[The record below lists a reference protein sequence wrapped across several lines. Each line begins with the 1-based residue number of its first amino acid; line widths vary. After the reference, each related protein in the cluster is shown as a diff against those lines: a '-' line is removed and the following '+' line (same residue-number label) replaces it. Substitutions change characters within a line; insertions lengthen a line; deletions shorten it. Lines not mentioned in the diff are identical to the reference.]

1 MVLHQIR
8 YKLVIAVVLAFSGLY
23 LLQRGEPVEYLT
35 NQWCLAF
42 GDVYKE
48 IQEIELKYGIEI
60 KYDVAEEA
68 IPELWRNPPSNGTA
82 EPIDRIN
89 LCRHIK
95 NLSLELKKYPADIL
109 KRDLSTIYLFSR
121 LGFYGVQYG
130 GTSLDSS
137 IYLTGGS
144 KSEGYSDAYFAS
156 LLHHEMSSILYRVY
170 QFPKEAWSSIN
181 PVEFH
186 YAESDS
192 QVLEAIAKTKK
203 LTIKKRLYRE
213 GFLSKYGHSTL
224 ENDFNLYAEMAFTH
238 PQQLRSLSE
247 KYPRVRQKAKLTKN
261 FYIGISK
268 NFSIGY

>member
-1 MVLHQIR
+1 MVLRQIG
-8 YKLVIAVVLAFSGLY
+8 YKIVIAVVLAFSGFY
-23 LLQRGEPVEYLT
+23 LLQRGDPVEFWSE
-35 NQWCLAF
+35 QWCLAF
-42 GDVYKE
+42 GDAEKVV
-48 IQEIELKYGIEI
+48 QEIELKYGVEI
-60 KYDVAEEA
+60 KYDVTEKT

-82 EPIDRIN
+82 EPLARIH
-89 LCRHIK
+89 LCRHIQ

-109 KRDLSTIYLFSR
+109 KRHLSTIYLFSS
-121 LGFYGVQYG
+121 LSFYGVQYG

-144 KSEGYSDAYFAS
+144 KSEGYSDTYFAT
-156 LLHHEMSSILYRVY
+156 LLHHEMSSIFYRAY

-181 PVEFH
+181 PANFH

-192 QVLEAIAKTKK
+192 QVLEAIAKGDEPSNEE
-203 LTIKKRLYRE
+203 RLYRE

-224 ENDFNLYAEMAFTH
+224 ENDFNSYAEMAFTH

-247 KYPRVRQKAKLTKN
+247 KYPSVRQKAELTKN

-268 NFSIGY
+268 YFSIDY